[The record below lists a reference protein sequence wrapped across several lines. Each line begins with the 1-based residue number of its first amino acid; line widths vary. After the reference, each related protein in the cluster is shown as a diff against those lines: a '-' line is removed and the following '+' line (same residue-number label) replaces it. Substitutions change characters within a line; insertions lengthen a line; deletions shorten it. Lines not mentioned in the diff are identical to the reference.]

1 MREGLLHPPSY
12 RHLAYKET
20 MRHRW
25 ANTSLLLLVLAEVA
39 TGAFGLAAGASN
51 RAFLNDLH
59 AVFSFGI
66 VAILGWKTALAIG
79 SLKRPAGTRP
89 RYLSLVLA
97 ALLLATLGLGFW
109 WSNGVF
115 ADISGTSLLTIHIW
129 LGLATAAIILYHA
142 WAYTRRFRIGYSADR
157 RSALRLMTA
166 LAAGAAAWGVS
177 EGIGNA
183 LDTPASRR
191 RFTGSHE
198 RASFKGNAFPTTSW
212 LNDNPRFIDPNRWE
226 LTVTGEVSTPLV
238 LSLAELR
245 EGGRFEVV
253 EATETLD
260 CTSGWYSTQVWTGV
274 RVGDVLD
281 AAGIEPDTRSVSFV
295 SRTGFSRRMPYGDV
309 RGYILAT
316 HVGGEPISHRHGAP
330 LRLVAPGR
338 RGFEWVKWLAAINAN
353 SSPSWLQWPFP
364 IE

>member
-1 MREGLLHPPSY
+1 MAPNPPSY
-12 RHLAYKET
+12 RHLAYKQP

-39 TGAFGLAAGASN
+39 TGLFGMASGASN

-59 AVFSFGI
+59 AIFSFGI
-66 VAILGWKTALAIG
+66 VAILGWKTALAIR
-79 SLKRPAGTRP
+79 SLKRPAGKRP
-89 RYLSLVLA
+89 RYLSLILA

-115 ADISGTSLLTIHIW
+115 AAISGTSLLNIHIW
-129 LGLATAAIILYHA
+129 LGLATAPIIVYHS
-142 WAYTRRFRIGYSADR
+142 WAYTARFRIGYSADR
-157 RSALRLMTA
+157 RAALRLMTA
-166 LAAGAAAWGVS
+166 LAAGAAAWGIT

-198 RASFKGNAFPTTSW
+198 RASFKGNVFPTTSW
-212 LNDNPRFIDPNRWE
+212 LNDDPDHLDPDRWE
-226 LTVTGEVSTPLV
+226 LQVAGQVSTPLM

-260 CTSGWYSTQVWTGV
+260 CTGGWFSTQIWRGV
-274 RVGDVLD
+274 RVGDILD
-281 AAGIEPDTRSVSFV
+281 AGGVEPDTRSISFV
-295 SRTGFSRRMPYGDV
+295 SRTGFSRRMPYNDV
-309 RGYILAT
+309 RDYLLAT
-316 HVGGEPISHRHGAP
+316 HVGHEPISHRHGAP

-338 RGFEWVKWLAAINAN
+338 RGFDWVKWLTAINAN
-353 SSPSWLQWPFP
+353 SSPHWLQWPFP
-364 IE
+364 VE